1 MTESTTV
8 ALGDVIQDRRDKANL
23 LRWITLGLGA
33 GMLVVSAIN
42 YILFVKFRKKE
53 ENLDEMQWYL

>member
-53 ENLDEMQWYL
+53 ENLDEMQ

>member
-1 MTESTTV
+1 MTESTTL

-53 ENLDEMQWYL
+53 ENLDEMQ